1 MARNVT
7 GYNPPEL
14 TYKALTVNGTN
25 YISSNSL
32 KVSFTPPYNK
42 VFITFRPNVLLNRFI
57 VNATFENEPY
67 DIDVGKRLVAAPGGS
82 VTSISENKDTT
93 VSFTVDA
100 ENFSKGDGLY
110 RIGMYAQSA
119 LDYSWDVSYILLT
132 VTGDVFLPSDA
143 TSFDGLTTKMIT

>member
-1 MARNVT
+1 M
-7 GYNPPEL
+7 
-14 TYKALTVNGTN
+14 
-25 YISSNSL
+25 
-32 KVSFTPPYNK
+32 
-42 VFITFRPNVLLNRFI
+42 
-57 VNATFENEPY
+57 
-67 DIDVGKRLVAAPGGS
+67 AAPGGS

-143 TSFDGLTTKMIT
+143 TSFDVLTTKMIT